1 MQIPAD
7 DRRKDRLC
15 KLFFISTKFVFPRG
29 CKMARPRTPTN
40 VLEMRGAYKKNPQ
53 RKREDEPEVAT
64 GLGPAP
70 DYFSPEQADAWNVI
84 TSQCHAGVLCH
95 ADGIAVEIAAV
106 LLANFRANPVDMPA
120 AKLARLDS
128 LLARFG
134 MTPSDR
140 SKVAGAKKE
149 EPANPFAKLIKKKGA
164 A

>member
-1 MQIPAD
+1 
-7 DRRKDRLC
+7 
-15 KLFFISTKFVFPRG
+15 
-29 CKMARPRTPTN
+29 MARPRTPTN
-40 VLEMRGAYKKNPQ
+40 VLEMRGAYKKDPQ
-53 RKREDEPEVAT
+53 RRRNYEPEAVE
-64 GLGPAP
+64 GIGPAP
-70 DYFSPEQADAWNVI
+70 DYFTPEQADAWNVI
-84 TSQCHAGVLCH
+84 ISQCHAGVLCQ

-106 LLANFRANPVDMPA
+106 LLANFRADPLEMPA